1 MITQNS
7 TVKYWDKIK
16 PFTPLNVT
24 IRAFTYWATAPQIRA
39 EIFSPPSTPSAP
51 VNLRSFI
58 LIKDLKNTFV
68 VRWDPPIYPNGVLQ
82 DYKLR
87 CWQKN
92 DDDLEND
99 VFNEKIGSNRT
110 EFILKNLNN
119 DEIYYVEVSSF
130 NH

>member
-1 MITQNS
+1 M
-7 TVKYWDKIK
+7 KYWDKIT

-24 IRAFTYWATAPQIRA
+24 IRAFTYWAMAPQIRA

-58 LIKDLKNTFV
+58 LNEGLENMFV
-68 VRWDPPIYPNGVLQ
+68 IRWDPPIYPNGVLQ

-87 CWQKN
+87 CWQKS
-92 DDDLEND
+92 DGGVEND

-110 EFILKNLNN
+110 EYVLKQLNK
-119 DEIYYVEVSSF
+119 DEIYFVEVDIVIIYGMIL
-130 NH
+130 